1 MKERRSRSWVLLGS
15 ALALTACG
23 GGKDTGDDDDDD
35 VVLSGGAGGSAGSG
49 AGNGGSAPL
58 GGAAG
63 RGQAG
68 SGAGMSGTPGASGS
82 GPGAGNG
89 GSGAAGAPVGGG
101 AGQGGG
107 PLEPLSSAEDPSRIS
122 ELTDCALAQ
131 AGHCVVPITR
141 TKAEV
146 CERFATQWPKQAPTD
161 YELPAD
167 ICTPAT
173 LGPGANEDALRRL
186 NFYRWLSDLAPS
198 TLNAEW
204 STHAAGCSIIQ
215 AHLDDIDH
223 YPPPEADCYTELG
236 GDASAESLL
245 DITANTPADAMDDLI
260 WDWGQRN
267 FHVLGHRWW
276 LLHPTLSQ
284 IGIGF
289 SYPSDGRRATCVRD
303 TDGTYTDRAPDL
315 TGAVAYPSFG
325 ITPYELINRSHHARP
340 VDYPLE
346 WSLTLGD
353 DVDLSHATARVY
365 RAGAS
370 RYEEVP
376 ATFGPAMDFPGFWLD
391 LNDEPVPAGTY
402 LVLMSDTGLGDFGY
416 RAVIEP
422 CGEDAPLECDVLA
435 QDCGVKGYA
444 CYNPDAPY
452 CAKSGALMPGEACQ
466 GNQQSECAAGSVC
479 VEDYNARDA
488 FACAD
493 YCDARDT
500 TSPNFCGKA
509 CTGSYIYIED
519 HQSGEIAGGF
529 CEPGTGASCD
539 PIAQDCAM
547 GQGCYSWQPSRC
559 LAGGELTQGALCKFS
574 NDCTPGLACIGSTSD
589 HYCSPYCDRST
600 TTGEKA
606 CATLCPGAF
615 WEYDDFGVCM
625 P

>member
-1 MKERRSRSWVLLGS
+1 MLVGS

-23 GGKDTGDDDDDD
+23 GDKKAGDDDDDD
-35 VVLSGGAGGSAGSG
+35 VVLSGGSGGSGGTAGGSAGSG
-49 AGNGGSAPL
+49 PLGGSA
-58 GGAAG
+58 GA
-63 RGQAG
+63 GQAG
-68 SGAGMSGTPGASGS
+68 SGAGMSGASGTSGS
-82 GPGAGNG
+82 GATGGNG
-89 GSGAAGAPVGGG
+89 GDGAAGAPVGGG
-101 AGQGGG
+101 AGTAGA
-107 PLEPLSSAEDPSRIS
+107 LEPLSSVEDPSRIS

-131 AGHCVVPITR
+131 AGHCVVPIAR

-146 CERFATQWPKQAPTD
+146 CERFATDWPKQAPAD
-161 YELPAD
+161 YDVPFEV
-167 ICTPAT
+167 CTPAT
-173 LGPGANEDALRRL
+173 LGTGANEDAMRRL
-186 NFYRWLSDLAPS
+186 NFYRWLSGLAPS
-198 TLNAEW
+198 SLNAEW

-223 YPPPEADCYTELG
+223 YPPPESDCYTELG
-236 GDASAESLL
+236 GAASAESLL

-276 LLHPTLSQ
+276 LLHPTLTQ

-289 SYPSDGRRATCVRD
+289 SFPSDGRRATCVRD
-303 TDGTYTDRAPDL
+303 TDGNYTDRAPDL

-346 WSLTLGD
+346 WSLSLGD

-370 RYEEVP
+370 EYAEVP
-376 ATFGPAMDFPGFWLD
+376 ATFGPAMEFPGFWLN
-391 LNDEPVPAGTY
+391 LNEEPVPAGTY
-402 LVLMSDTGLGDFGY
+402 LVLMSGTGLGDFGY

-422 CGEDAPLECDVLA
+422 CGESTPLECDVLA
-435 QDCGVKGYA
+435 QDCGVKGYG

-452 CAKSGALMPGEACQ
+452 CAKSGSLVPGEACK

-479 VEDYNARDA
+479 VENYNARDA

-493 YCDARDT
+493 YCNANDT
-500 TSPNFCGKA
+500 SAPDYCGTA
-509 CTGSYIYIED
+509 CPGSYIYIDD
-519 HQSGEIAGGF
+519 HQTGAIVGGF
-529 CEPGTGASCD
+529 CEPGTGGACD
-539 PIAQDCAM
+539 PLAQDCPT

-559 LAGGELTQGALCKFS
+559 LAGGELTKGAACEFS
-574 NDCTPGLACIGSTSD
+574 NECAPGLACIGSTAE
-589 HYCSPYCDRST
+589 HYCSPYCDMSA
-600 TTGEKA
+600 TTGEQA
-606 CATLCPGAF
+606 CETLCPGAF
-615 WEYDDFGVCM
+615 WDYDDFGVCM